1 MYNTCMKP
9 VSYGVREVQARIGS
23 VLKLVERGNAVLVTS
38 RGKPVA
44 MIVAPD
50 ARLRGESEEEWTL
63 RRLAAEGKIIP
74 GNGRRIR
81 RFRGFPL
88 GGLSEQV
95 IADRRERGER
105 LEGRS

>member
-1 MYNTCMKP
+1 MKP
-9 VSYGVREVQARIGS
+9 LSYGVREVQARIGA
-23 VLKLVERGNAVLVTS
+23 VLKLVERGESVLVTS

-50 ARLRGESEEEWTL
+50 ARLKGESKEEWTL

-81 RFRGFPL
+81 RPRGFPL
-88 GGLSEQV
+88 GDVSRQV
-95 IADRRERGER
+95 IADRESRQRV
-105 LEGRS
+105 LEGGP